1 MTKSTRVKIDKGCCI
16 CANAAIIAAA
26 TGGIMCHIRKVV
38 KEKTYGFLDGCCDV
52 FAVCFIC
59 DSIKNIANRCCV
71 ESDPSPSSK
80 EDETKTTSSSETG
93 EKESDDNSNQ

>member
-16 CANAAIIAAA
+16 FANATIIAAA
-26 TGGIMCHIRKVV
+26 TGGIVCHIRKVV

-52 FAVCFIC
+52 FAACFIC
-59 DSIKNIANRCCV
+59 DSIKNIANCCV

-80 EDETKTTSSSETG
+80 EDKTTSSSETD
-93 EKESDDNSNQ
+93 EKESAEDTKQ